1 MAMADLTALSRAGGD
16 TGSVP
21 RPRRRVLTRIVVPAA
36 IILGAAA
43 LLAYAGRES
52 LRPAIDVIVA
62 PVVLMT
68 GTSGAARSPTGEA
81 VQAPGWIEA
90 DPYDIGVP
98 ALASGVLK
106 ELRVLEGQRVAA
118 GDVVA
123 TLVDD
128 DAKLAVQRAGA
139 TLAEADATHE
149 QATADEGAEE
159 ARLEEL
165 HDDLD
170 RKQSLVKTGA
180 ISEGDVAQLRL
191 RISSHNSVCAG
202 ARAAV
207 KRAEAQQ
214 AVARVAL
221 DEAKL
226 NLDRMQVRAPAA
238 GVVLSLMVAPGQRLM
253 PDANNPFAGVVVRL
267 YDPEHLQVRVDVPLA
282 DAAKVRVG
290 DTAEITTET
299 LGTRKFA
306 GKVTRFV
313 HEANLQKNT
322 VQVKVA
328 ISDPAPELKPE
339 MLAKARIMTGA
350 ASTASQTPNDG
361 MGEMPGMN
369 MGSEPPTTSGGG
381 VVMVPRAA
389 LVEMPGMPQMT
400 WVLDQQTS
408 TAQMRHLRLGNVSG
422 DSVEVL
428 EGLRPGDRVIVNP
441 PASIK
446 DGTRVRVK
454 EGN

>member
-16 TGSVP
+16 SVNVP
-21 RPRRRVLTRIVVPAA
+21 RPRRRVLTRIVVPAT
-36 IILGAAA
+36 IILGALA

-52 LRPAIDVIVA
+52 LRPAIDVTVA
-62 PVVLMT
+62 PVVLVT
-68 GTSGAARSPTGEA
+68 GTNGATHAPTREV

-106 ELRVLEGQRVAA
+106 DLLVLEGRRVAA

-123 TLVDD
+123 RMVDD
-128 DAKLAVQRAGA
+128 DAKLAVQRAEA
-139 TLAEADATHE
+139 TLAETDAAHE
-149 QATADEGAEE
+149 QATADQGAEE
-159 ARLEEL
+159 ARSEEL
-165 HDDLD
+165 QDDLD

-290 DTAEITTET
+290 GRGGDYDRDVGHAE
-299 LGTRKFA
+299 
-306 GKVTRFV
+306 VC
-313 HEANLQKNT
+313 
-322 VQVKVA
+322 
-328 ISDPAPELKPE
+328 
-339 MLAKARIMTGA
+339 
-350 ASTASQTPNDG
+350 
-361 MGEMPGMN
+361 
-369 MGSEPPTTSGGG
+369 GG
-381 VVMVPRAA
+381 R
-389 LVEMPGMPQMT
+389 
-400 WVLDQQTS
+400 
-408 TAQMRHLRLGNVSG
+408 
-422 DSVEVL
+422 
-428 EGLRPGDRVIVNP
+428 
-441 PASIK
+441 
-446 DGTRVRVK
+446 
-454 EGN
+454 

>member
-1 MAMADLTALSRAGGD
+1 M
-16 TGSVP
+16 
-21 RPRRRVLTRIVVPAA
+21 
-36 IILGAAA
+36 
-43 LLAYAGRES
+43 
-52 LRPAIDVIVA
+52 
-62 PVVLMT
+62 
-68 GTSGAARSPTGEA
+68 
-81 VQAPGWIEA
+81 
-90 DPYDIGVP
+90 
-98 ALASGVLK
+98 
-106 ELRVLEGQRVAA
+106 
-118 GDVVA
+118 
-123 TLVDD
+123 
-128 DAKLAVQRAGA
+128 
-139 TLAEADATHE
+139 
-149 QATADEGAEE
+149 
-159 ARLEEL
+159 
-165 HDDLD
+165 
-170 RKQSLVKTGA
+170 
-180 ISEGDVAQLRL
+180 
-191 RISSHNSVCAG
+191 
-202 ARAAV
+202 
-207 KRAEAQQ
+207 
-214 AVARVAL
+214 
-221 DEAKL
+221 
-226 NLDRMQVRAPAA
+226 
-238 GVVLSLMVAPGQRLM
+238 
-253 PDANNPFAGVVVRL
+253 RL

-350 ASTASQTPNDG
+350 ASTASQAPSDG
-361 MGEMPGMN
+361 MGDMPGMN

-408 TAQMRHLRLGNVSG
+408 TAQMRHLRLGNASG

>member
-1 MAMADLTALSRAGGD
+1 
-16 TGSVP
+16 
-21 RPRRRVLTRIVVPAA
+21 
-36 IILGAAA
+36 
-43 LLAYAGRES
+43 
-52 LRPAIDVIVA
+52 
-62 PVVLMT
+62 VVLVT
-68 GTSGAARSPTGEA
+68 GTSGGVAHAPTGEV

-106 ELRVLEGQRVAA
+106 DLLVLEGRRVAA

-123 TLVDD
+123 RLVDD
-128 DAKLAVQRAGA
+128 DAKLAVQRAEA
-139 TLAEADATHE
+139 TLAEADAAHE
-149 QATADEGAEE
+149 QAAADQGAEL
-159 ARLEEL
+159 ARSEEL
-165 HDDLD
+165 QDDLD

-339 MLAKARIMTGA
+339 MLAKARIVTGA
-350 ASTASQTPNDG
+350 ASAASQTPGDG
-361 MGEMPGMN
+361 MGDMPGMN
-369 MGSEPPTTSGGG
+369 MGSEPPTASSG

-389 LVEMPGMPQMT
+389 LVQMAGMPQMT

-408 TAQMRHLRLGNVSG
+408 TAQMRHLRLGNVSE